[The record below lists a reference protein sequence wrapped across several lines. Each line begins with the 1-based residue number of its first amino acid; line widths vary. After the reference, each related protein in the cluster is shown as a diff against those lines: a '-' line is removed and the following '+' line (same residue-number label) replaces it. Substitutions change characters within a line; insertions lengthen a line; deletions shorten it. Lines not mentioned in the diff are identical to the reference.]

1 MKLQKIGILSLLLLV
16 GGGQLM
22 AMAQVA
28 QPAAAPTANLVT
40 ANAVTATDKATASAL
55 QTHVDTFGKEVRA
68 VFPKIEELAK
78 SPDPSVIT
86 FLISVAPNLVA
97 MVPAIYGI
105 VNEINALVTAN
116 PTNGKAIARGIIQPF
131 FSSQVFKDFKSDLVK
146 LLEVAFPTIAKP
158 VAGPLLDQLD
168 QIPALLQ

>member
-28 QPAAAPTANLVT
+28 QPAAFPAANLVT
-40 ANAVTATDKATASAL
+40 SNAVIATDKATASAL

-68 VFPKIEELAK
+68 VLPKIVSLINT
-78 SPDPSVIT
+78 PDPSVLT
-86 FLISVAPNLVA
+86 FIVSVVPNLVA
-97 MVPAIYGI
+97 MAPALYGI
-105 VNEINALVTAN
+105 VNEVQTLVTAN

-131 FSSQVFKDFKSDLVK
+131 FSSQVFKDFKNDLK
-146 LLEVAFPTIAKP
+146 TLLEVAFPTIAKP

-168 QIPALLQ
+168 QIPNLLK